1 MRGVMNE
8 EKMMKPTTEHS
19 EEHELE
25 LPQGHAIAYV
35 DTQEQVDKI
44 VEILKQAGFEE
55 DRLLVLHGEEG
66 IELVHQE
73 DRKFYFGDG
82 EDSLLDHA
90 LQELEDGNYLLGIEV
105 ADRDEALRVLQLAE
119 PAGARRFSYF
129 GTWIN
134 ERMTK

>member
-1 MRGVMNE
+1 
-8 EKMMKPTTEHS
+8 MMTATTEHTDQP
-19 EEHELE
+19 ELE

-35 DTQEQVDKI
+35 DTQEQVDT
-44 VEILKQAGFEE
+44 ILDILRQAGFDE
-55 DRLLVLHGEEG
+55 DRLTVLHGQAG
-66 IELVHQE
+66 IDLVHQE

-90 LQELEDGNYLLGIEV
+90 LQELEAGNFLLGVQVE
-105 ADRDEALRVLQLAE
+105 DRDGALRVLQLAE